1 MLNQESPAVI
11 QEIFR
16 KTYQALAPG
25 GLVIVQDQM
34 LDDDKSGPVLSAMI
48 GVNQLLHTPG
58 GAAHSGQEV
67 AEWLAAAGFGTL
79 KRIPMPASSPFTVLT
94 GVKPS

>member
-1 MLNQESPAVI
+1 MNQESPAII

-16 KTYQALAPG
+16 KTYQALTPG

-34 LDDDKSGPVLSAMI
+34 LNDDKSGPVLSAMI

-58 GAAHSGQEV
+58 GCAHSGQEI
-67 AEWLAAAGFGTL
+67 AEWLTAAGFGKI
-79 KRIPMPASSPFTVLT
+79 KRVPMPAVSPFTVLT
-94 GVKPS
+94 GIKPS